1 MAGGYTTSM
10 PNMDNFEG
18 RAKESAGAL
27 TGGDELKREGKAD
40 QAAGTM
46 KDKANKMA
54 DKMKGIFKKR

>member
-1 MAGGYTTSM
+1 M

-27 TGGDELKREGKAD
+27 TGDDELKREGKGQ

-46 KDKANKMA
+46 KDKAGKMA